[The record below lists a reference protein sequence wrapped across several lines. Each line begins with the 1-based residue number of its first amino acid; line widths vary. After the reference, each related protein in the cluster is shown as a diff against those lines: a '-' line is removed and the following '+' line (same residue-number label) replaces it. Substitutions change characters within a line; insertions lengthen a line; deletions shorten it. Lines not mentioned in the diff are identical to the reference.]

1 MRGWMRNFPS
11 RFVSLSAAAA
21 LGVTVTAC
29 KAKEPAVNDTT
40 ATTAVAP
47 ATTDT
52 ASQPAAAAPAAPLT
66 DGNIAALLDEANMA
80 DSSLGAA
87 ALPKLTSTGAKD
99 FARLMMG
106 EHHALR
112 VQGDKIAKTQK
123 ITLDLPT
130 PDPFKPAVEAE
141 TTALSSMTKG
151 PAYDSTYIANEIGI
165 HQAVIDWAGKNAP
178 QNAALQNYVKVAGPT
193 LQKHLDKAKALMAKM
208 EHK

>member
-1 MRGWMRNFPS
+1 MRNFPS